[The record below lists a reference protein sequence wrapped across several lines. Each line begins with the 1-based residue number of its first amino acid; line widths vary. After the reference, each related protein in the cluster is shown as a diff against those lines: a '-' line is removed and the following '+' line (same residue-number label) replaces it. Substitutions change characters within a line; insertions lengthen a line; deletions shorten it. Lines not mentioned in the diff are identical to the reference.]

1 MRKED
6 GERRMDMEVAVGM
19 GSRSRCRCAE
29 RDGNADGERS
39 QSGSRRGE
47 TVGTFR
53 ARLRVYK
60 EGTIH
65 RDVVGLEG
73 AREGGQSSRE
83 GPQ

>member
-29 RDGNADGERS
+29 RDGNADGERY
-39 QSGSRRGE
+39 QSGSRGE

-53 ARLRVYK
+53 ARLRV
-60 EGTIH
+60 
-65 RDVVGLEG
+65 
-73 AREGGQSSRE
+73 
-83 GPQ
+83 